1 MNSSIAQFLTVFVL
15 AVIPGMTVSPVSV
28 AQEDRSQA
36 WSIARGG
43 QLYDSWFA
51 VLGHTPPQET
61 HPAYPAA
68 GKQKGSVTWRCKEC
82 HGWDYRGAK
91 GAYEVGSHFTGI
103 RGIRDMVGVPPE
115 KIVAIIKDAN
125 HRYTNEMIPASEM
138 EKLALFVSLGQ
149 IEMDLYVDRASKKV
163 RGDPGRGAPAF
174 QNLCAV
180 CHGFD
185 GKSLNFRDEKKP
197 EYIGTIS
204 QENPWEFLH
213 KARFGQPGIPMISLI
228 VLPIQ
233 DVVDI
238 AAYAQTLPQK

>member
-1 MNSSIAQFLTVFVL
+1 MNSSAAQFLTASVL
-15 AVIPGMTVSPVSV
+15 VVIAGMTASPFSV
-28 AQEDRSQA
+28 AQEGRSQA

-51 VLGHTPPQET
+51 VLGHTPLQET

-68 GKQKGSVTWRCKEC
+68 GKQKGGVTWRCKEC

-91 GAYEVGSHFTGI
+91 GAYEAGSHFTGI

-115 KIVAIIKDAN
+115 KIVAIIQDAN

-149 IEMDLYVDRASKKV
+149 IDMDLYVDRASKKV
-163 RGDPGRGAPAF
+163 RGDPGHGAPAF

-185 GKSLNFRDEKKP
+185 GKSLNFRDENKP
-197 EYIGTIS
+197 EYVGTIAH
-204 QENPWEFLH
+204 ENPWEFLH

-238 AAYAQTLPQK
+238 AAYAQTLPQE